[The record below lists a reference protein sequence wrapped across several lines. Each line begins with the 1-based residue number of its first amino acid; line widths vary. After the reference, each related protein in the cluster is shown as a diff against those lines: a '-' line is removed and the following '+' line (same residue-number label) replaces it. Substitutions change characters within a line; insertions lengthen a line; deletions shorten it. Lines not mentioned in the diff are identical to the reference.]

1 MSWTPNEREIEAVLS
16 LEASK
21 RYEHWIKK
29 VADQE
34 EVWSLWQEGGWA
46 LAGNDAGRQFVPVWP
61 DSRYAALCAEGVW
74 AGYQPK
80 AIALDAW
87 LDRWIPGMERD
98 QRLVA
103 VFPTPNDKGVPI
115 DPRQLERDLREELSN
130 YE

>member
-1 MSWTPNEREIEAVLS
+1 MSWIPTEKEIEAVLS

-21 RYEHWIKK
+21 RYEHWIKR
-29 VADQE
+29 VADQQ

-46 LAGNDAGRQFVPVWP
+46 LAGDDAGRQFVPVWP
-61 DSRYAALCAEGVW
+61 HSRYATVCAEGVW

-80 AIALDAW
+80 AIPLDAW

-103 VFPTPNDKGVPI
+103 VFPTPKDKGVPR
-115 DPRQLERDLREELSN
+115 DPRELERDLREELSN

>member
-1 MSWTPNEREIEAVLS
+1 MSWIPNQKEINAVLS
-16 LEASK
+16 LKASE
-21 RYEHWIKK
+21 RYEYWIKK

-34 EVWSLWQEGGWA
+34 EVWSLWQVGGWA
-46 LAGNDAGRQFVPVWP
+46 LAGGDAERQFVPVWP
-61 DSRYAALCAEGVW
+61 HSEYAALCAGGVW

-80 AIALDAW
+80 AIAVAAW

-103 VFPTPNDKGVPI
+103 VFPTPNDMGVAI
-115 DPRQLERDLREELSN
+115 DPRQLERDLREEMAN

>member
-1 MSWTPNEREIEAVLS
+1 MSWTPNENEIQAVLS

-34 EVWSLWQEGGWA
+34 EVWSLWHEGGWA
-46 LAGNDAGRQFVPVWP
+46 LAGDDLGRQLVPVWP
-61 DSRYAALCAEGVW
+61 HSRYAALCAEGAW

-80 AIALDAW
+80 AITLDAW
-87 LDRWIPGMERD
+87 LDRWIPGIERD
-98 QRLVA
+98 QRIVA
-103 VFPTPNDKGVPI
+103 VFPTPKEKGVPI
-115 DPRQLERDLREELSN
+115 EPRLLELDLRNELSN

>member
-1 MSWTPNEREIEAVLS
+1 MS

-34 EVWSLWQEGGWA
+34 EVWGLWQEGGWA
-46 LAGNDAGRQFVPVWP
+46 LAGDEAGRGLVPVWP
-61 DSRYAALCAEGVW
+61 HPRYAALCADGVW
-74 AGYQPK
+74 AGYRPK

-87 LDRWIPGMERD
+87 LDRWIRGMERD
-98 QRLVA
+98 HRLVA

-115 DPRQLERDLREELSN
+115 EPRRLERDLRNELAN